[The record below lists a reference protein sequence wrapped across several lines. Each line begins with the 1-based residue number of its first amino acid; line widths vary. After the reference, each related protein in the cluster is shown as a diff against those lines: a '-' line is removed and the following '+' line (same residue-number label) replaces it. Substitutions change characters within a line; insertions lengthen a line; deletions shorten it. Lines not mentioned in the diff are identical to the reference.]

1 MLNRRLTGGL
11 AWAGLL
17 LVIGVPSADLI
28 TRGFSPQEGAGTGA
42 AVVAPVAK
50 PAVAP
55 AKTAEVAPQ
64 PVVKPSAKPAAL
76 PPIVPAKAQV
86 KKPEPAADPIV
97 TASTDD
103 KSAVGQYLSK
113 GKKLPSYITD
123 ASAAEPAVPST
134 EAVPATEVA
143 SLPQSEVVAPIPMPA
158 SMRPAERPV
167 LIGPVTERP
176 AVIRPTRGPVP
187 PADVVG
193 ADELEGWETG
203 SLADYLA
210 RQGLL
215 NGSDSGG
222 FFAD

>member
-28 TRGFSPQEGAGTGA
+28 TRGFSAQGDARTDV

-64 PVVKPSAKPAAL
+64 PAAKPSAKPAAL

-86 KKPEPAADPIV
+86 KKPEPEPDPIV

-103 KSAVGQYLSK
+103 KGAVGQYLSK

-123 ASAAEPAVPST
+123 GNTVEPAAPT
-134 EAVPATEVA
+134 TEVA
-143 SLPQSEVVAPIPMPA
+143 SLPPAEIIAPIPMPA

-167 LIGPVTERP
+167 LIGPVSERP
-176 AVIRPTRGPVP
+176 VVVRPTRGPVP

-215 NGSDSGG
+215 NGSDGGG